1 MCRILGAKR
10 GLRNPILLLQS
21 STAERT
27 SGGSGS
33 SVHQS
38 LQSDSLQVATVLTG
52 RGQAHAA
59 GRAAPAR
66 ARGRGDRGA
75 GHRDPQRDTP
85 VSSARRR
92 SCHAPVLEGPA
103 RGGGRLAS
111 ARVQDGGGLAR
122 SPRSACAGAPC
133 AFWLAQAQVRARWAC
148 MCPGRLAAGPPRR
161 FFDPRWIGRVPLPA
175 GRHLGPVA
183 ECGCGSA
190 CVAVGGGL
198 RRMGRRV
205 VVEVPYLHRWF
216 AVDPVQDFGSRMC
229 GRHRHTATLY
239 YVSFDLCK
247 REAQGGRWRAN
258 CC

>member
-103 RGGGRLAS
+103 RGGWPTGKCPSTGR
-111 ARVQDGGGLAR
+111 GWAR
-122 SPRSACAGAPC
+122 SIASIGMCGCAVCVLVGAGAGT
-133 AFWLAQAQVRARWAC
+133 RALG
-148 MCPGRLAAGPPRR
+148 MHVPR
-161 FFDPRWIGRVPLPA
+161 
-175 GRHLGPVA
+175 PV
-183 ECGCGSA
+183 
-190 CVAVGGGL
+190 
-198 RRMGRRV
+198 GRR
-205 VVEVPYLHRWF
+205 PAAPL
-216 AVDPVQDFGSRMC
+216 
-229 GRHRHTATLY
+229 L
-239 YVSFDLCK
+239 
-247 REAQGGRWRAN
+247 
-258 CC
+258 

>member
-1 MCRILGAKR
+1 MPCARPR
-10 GLRNPILLLQS
+10 GPRAWGLADWQVP
-21 STAERT
+21 EYRT
-27 SGGSGS
+27 GVGSLDRLDRHVRVRRVRSGWRRRRYARAGHACAPAGWPPARRAASLTRDGSGGC
-33 SVHQS
+33 
-38 LQSDSLQVATVLTG
+38 
-52 RGQAHAA
+52 RC
-59 GRAAPAR
+59 R
-66 ARGRGDRGA
+66 
-75 GHRDPQRDTP
+75 
-85 VSSARRR
+85 
-92 SCHAPVLEGPA
+92 
-103 RGGGRLAS
+103 
-111 ARVQDGGGLAR
+111 
-122 SPRSACAGAPC
+122 
-133 AFWLAQAQVRARWAC
+133 
-148 MCPGRLAAGPPRR
+148 
-161 FFDPRWIGRVPLPA
+161 LPA